1 MDGEENNKSFD
12 EILQDP
18 KYQAEFDKRVQKALE
33 KNKANTDA
41 EVQKKLEEMLAGRE
55 EEMRKNI
62 QEEIEAKQKEA
73 EELAKM
79 TEAEKYKKLL
89 DQKEQESLAMKKRL
103 EIIDRQEKI
112 NKYVEEKGYSSRV
125 LKLVNAASITDAE
138 IESKVDEM
146 NATLSEVV
154 STELNEKLK
163 EVGDEKLGKAGGKGE
178 GPQFN
183 FGFTPIK
190 PDAK

>member
-1 MDGEENNKSFD
+1 MDGDELTFD
-12 EILQDP
+12 EILADP
-18 KYQAEFDKRVQKALE
+18 KYQAEFDKRVAKALE
-33 KNKANTDA
+33 KATAAKED
-41 EVQKKLEEMLAGRE
+41 EWKKKEQELAGRE
-55 EEMRKNI
+55 EEIRKNVL
-62 QEEIEAKQKEA
+62 EEMEAKQKEA

-112 NKYVEEKGYSSRV
+112 NKYVEDKGYSTKV
-125 LKLVNAASITDAE
+125 LKLVNPAAITDAE
-138 IESKVDEM
+138 IESKVDEV

-163 EVGDEKLGKAGGKGE
+163 EIGDEKLGKAGGKGD

-190 PDAK
+190 SDANAK